1 MPALKAF
8 LGSVRRC
15 ADPALTPKDVPIG
28 VLFSVDGP
36 YGVVSRSML
45 NGALLAIE
53 QVNLAQNATIQLK
66 PIVVNP
72 AGDLGRYSSLCTD
85 LLSQGVKH
93 VVGCY
98 TSSSRKEVIPLFEK
112 ADALLWYPSHY
123 EGFECSENVI
133 YTGAVTNQHVLPL
146 ADYLLEYCGHSAF
159 CIGSNY
165 IWAWEN
171 NRVLRERLAA
181 SRGTV
186 VAERYFAVGDTDF
199 GQVIDAILHA
209 RPAFVFNTLI
219 GTSSY
224 CFLRDFRAACEAC
237 GVSQAHTIP
246 VASCTLSEPELEA
259 IGAQAADGHI
269 TASVYFSSIRDKAN
283 ARFIDDYAGRF
294 PCGPV
299 VCADGEAAFIAVRL
313 LALALEETG
322 GRTESAEVKRAVT
335 QVVMDAPQGAVRIDP
350 ETLHAFLTP
359 RIGRSTSAM
368 RFEILAQA
376 PGPVRPDPYLIW
388 NSPRFWTAASPPPLR
403 VAS

>member
-1 MPALKAF
+1 M
-8 LGSVRRC
+8 
-15 ADPALTPKDVPIG
+15 
-28 VLFSVDGP
+28 LFSVDGP

-53 QVNLAQNATIQLK
+53 QVNATHGATIRLK

-72 AGDLGRYSSLCTD
+72 AGDLARYSSLCIG

-146 ADYLLEYCGHSAF
+146 ADYLLERCGRSAF

-171 NRVLRERLAA
+171 NRILRERLAA
-181 SRGTV
+181 SHGTV

-199 GQVIDAILHA
+199 AQVIAAILHA

-219 GTSSY
+219 GVSSY
-224 CFLRDFRAACEAC
+224 CFLRDFRAACAAC
-237 GVSQAHTIP
+237 GVDQAKTIP

-259 IGAQAADGHI
+259 IGAPAADGHI
-269 TASVYFSSIRDKAN
+269 TASVYFSSIPDAAN
-283 ARFIDDYAGRF
+283 VRFTDDYAARF
-294 PCGPV
+294 PGGPV
-299 VCADGEAAFIAVRL
+299 VCADAEAAYIAVRL
-313 LALALEETG
+313 LALALAATG
-322 GRTESAEVKRAVT
+322 GRTDVAEVKHAVT
-335 QVVMDAPQGAVRIDP
+335 QVVVDAPQGAVRIDP

-368 RFEILAQA
+368 RFETLAQA

-388 NSPRFWTAASPPPLR
+388 NSPRFWTAASPPALR